1 MSSSC
6 SDSTAAPTP
15 FYRRPDYL
23 RAVLE
28 LYLRLPHTPHRPRS
42 DDRFFARELLQ
53 RGVPLLVVEAAL
65 LLASARR
72 LSRESNDPLP
82 PIRSLRYFTYAVEEI
97 QEELRCRMDHSS
109 LLAYV
114 NYLRTKVP
122 LSLPPPLTAPSRP
135 ATTKPRLGSSAQP
148 VQLRFRW

>member
-1 MSSSC
+1 MSSTGSK
-6 SDSTAAPTP
+6 STALSTP
-15 FYRRPDYL
+15 FHRRPDYL

-28 LYLRLPHTPHRPRS
+28 LYLGLPDTPGRPRP
-42 DDRFFARELLQ
+42 DDRFFARQLLH

-72 LSRESNDPLP
+72 LSREPNDALP

-109 LLAYV
+109 LVAYV

-122 LSLPPPLTAPSRP
+122 LSDSTPITAPSRP
-135 ATTKPRLGSSAQP
+135 ATTKRRVGSSPQP